1 MTNKPL
7 KILAIN
13 PGTRYLGIAVF
24 VGTDLRE
31 WAVKVIKGKS
41 ITDCIMEYVNQ
52 YGVKIISM
60 KKLHARRSS
69 KALRRIADGIERFAA
84 SLKIGLREYS
94 IDQLKG
100 NLLSETRGNK
110 RILMEEISTR
120 YPFLSSDLQRETNHK
135 NAYLVRMFEAVALG
149 IVCFNTLDTGNKKVE
164 IKRLQK
170 HEKEK

>member
-52 YGVKIISM
+52 
-60 KKLHARRSS
+60 
-69 KALRRIADGIERFAA
+69 
-84 SLKIGLREYS
+84 
-94 IDQLKG
+94 
-100 NLLSETRGNK
+100 
-110 RILMEEISTR
+110 
-120 YPFLSSDLQRETNHK
+120 
-135 NAYLVRMFEAVALG
+135 
-149 IVCFNTLDTGNKKVE
+149 
-164 IKRLQK
+164 
-170 HEKEK
+170 